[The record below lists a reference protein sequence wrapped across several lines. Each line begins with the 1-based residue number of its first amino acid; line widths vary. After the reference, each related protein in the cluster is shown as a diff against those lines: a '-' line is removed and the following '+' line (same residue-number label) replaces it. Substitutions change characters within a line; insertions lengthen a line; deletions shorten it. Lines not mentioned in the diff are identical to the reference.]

1 MLNNP
6 IMKKGD
12 KTKKYNLY
20 LKAAKTSLNNANLL
34 HDEASL
40 LIDVDHF
47 ARGFALC
54 VLSLE
59 ESSKAFLFR
68 YISLN
73 PHDEDKTLRLIRDHE
88 KKLYQSEAILSF
100 SFKMAQFLFE
110 LTEIMLKGTKDKQQL
125 DNFTNRFDKDAFEL
139 FRDGI
144 ENTLKQLHR
153 KKLDSLYVDI
163 RDGKIIDPNQLLT
176 NKQVKQVLD
185 LAKVH
190 SEIITNVVM
199 AKDELLTNM
208 WKILSLSPFEDY
220 NRNFKDMEEFLKF
233 MTEIQNKIENPS

>member
-1 MLNNP
+1 M
-6 IMKKGD
+6 
-12 KTKKYNLY
+12 
-20 LKAAKTSLNNANLL
+20 
-34 HDEASL
+34 
-40 LIDVDHF
+40 IDVNHF

-73 PHDEDKTLRLIRDHE
+73 LHDEDKTRRLIRDHE

-100 SFKMAQFLFE
+100 SFKMAQFFFE
-110 LTEIMLKGTKDKQQL
+110 FIEIILKGSKDKQQL
-125 DNFTNRFDKDAFEL
+125 NNFTNRFDKDAFEL
-139 FRDGI
+139 LKDGI

-208 WKILSLSPFEDY
+208 WKILPLSPFEENNKNSTDIQ
-220 NRNFKDMEEFLKF
+220 EFLKF
-233 MTEIQNKIENPS
+233 MTDVKNKTVERDTKP